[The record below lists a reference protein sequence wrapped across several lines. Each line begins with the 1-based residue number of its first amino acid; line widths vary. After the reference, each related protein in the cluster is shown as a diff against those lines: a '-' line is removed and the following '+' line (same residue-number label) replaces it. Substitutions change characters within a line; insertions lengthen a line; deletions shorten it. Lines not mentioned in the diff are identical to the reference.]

1 MNLSDDNLGSWWGY
15 NGVQKFKSG
24 LCKPSSSIFHADGKH
39 IYNGKKNSFV
49 IHRIGVGK
57 LFLQKERHTQSLWKP
72 LSFTRAATDGA
83 QMSDY
88 GGVPIK
94 LYLKNRLGAGFDL
107 QTIVC

>member
-1 MNLSDDNLGSWWGY
+1 M
-15 NGVQKFKSG
+15 
-24 LCKPSSSIFHADGKH
+24 
-39 IYNGKKNSFV
+39 YNGKKNSFV
-49 IHRIGVGK
+49 IRRIGVGK

-94 LYLKNRLGAGFDL
+94 LYLKNRVGDGLGL
-107 QTIVC
+107 YIRVC